1 MPVVIQG
8 DQGGNP
14 GSSELRFSLNSTK
27 QFDYQ
32 FTHCA
37 PNRDTMALD
46 LVGDRLRVASRTDGV
61 SSADCLNYAEFLWEY
76 LSEITHQNTQTN
88 DRTRANTPVGTT
100 TPGGM
105 WPGTDLSHRVHT
117 GMGTS
122 HSLWLV
128 YIDTVVRAADV
139 LTVVSRSHIRRSHDR
154 GRSETHL
161 LLSRTLIELRRCEQV
176 AAHGQWT
183 RHNAA
188 LKFNIKRTLTES
200 MNAVESLWLAGEV
213 HRATWAQQ
221 WDVAL
226 LALLDYG
233 MCIESNFEVDACKL
247 YALAMTAQCRHSRAT
262 AVWELLETVHAGVVP
277 PDALY
282 KSQFLNARLYGVSTV
297 AMTVATAMSAAQLYG
312 VQLRRVREAALYQQ
326 QQTYSSSYN
335 SHTQLQQEPARE
347 MSLLSPSASVWRVA
361 ALSSLG
367 VVVVALPPLTLP
379 DKLDRTP
386 PKLRTRSSVQS
397 PLPGVAADSQ
407 FVLGPPVVEPK
418 TVPPR
423 ENVALGSLDV
433 VDA

>member
-1 MPVVIQG
+1 
-8 DQGGNP
+8 
-14 GSSELRFSLNSTK
+14 
-27 QFDYQ
+27 
-32 FTHCA
+32 
-37 PNRDTMALD
+37 
-46 LVGDRLRVASRTDGV
+46 
-61 SSADCLNYAEFLWEY
+61 
-76 LSEITHQNTQTN
+76 
-88 DRTRANTPVGTT
+88 
-100 TPGGM
+100 
-105 WPGTDLSHRVHT
+105 
-117 GMGTS
+117 MGTS
-122 HSLWLV
+122 HSLWLI

-139 LTVVSRSHIRRSHDR
+139 LTVVSRSHVRRPHDR

-188 LKFNIKRTLTES
+188 LKFNIQRTLTES

-221 WDVAL
+221 WDAAL

-247 YALAMTAQCRHSRAT
+247 YALAMTAQCRHSRAA
-262 AVWELLETVHAGVVP
+262 AVWELLETVQAGVVP

-282 KSQFLNARLYGVSTV
+282 KSQFLNARLYGMSTV

-312 VQLRRVREAALYQQ
+312 VQLRRVREAALYK

-335 SHTQLQQEPARE
+335 SHTQLQQAPARE
-347 MSLLSPSASVWRVA
+347 MSVLSSSASVWRVA

-367 VVVVALPPLTLP
+367 VTVVALPPPPLTRP

-397 PLPGVAADSQ
+397 PLPVVAADSR
-407 FVLGPPVVEPK
+407 FVLGLPEVEST

-423 ENVALGSLDV
+423 ENMALGSLDV
-433 VDA
+433 VDV